1 MVYDFHYVLTVY
13 VWEPPPSKETY
24 IIHSNEKEFAAAQIN
39 IRVQFI
45 TYILSSV
52 FSRKKIALYD
62 YLHSFLSCWVE
73 VHYLSDIYSLEVTSG
88 VFFVLNLTILAG

>member
-52 FSRKKIALYD
+52 FSRKIALYD
-62 YLHSFLSCWVE
+62 YLHSFLSCCVE